1 MKNNVIVNVQ
11 TKYLAN
17 KSFPQNSYFLFS
29 YKVNIL
35 NNGLDSVKLISRYWN
50 IIDGDGN
57 TEDIYGPGVVGQQPW
72 IKKNENYEYIS
83 YCPLKTPIGKM
94 GGSFQMTKDEKEIF
108 EVPILYF
115 ELAANQELN

>member
-1 MKNNVIVNVQ
+1 MENNVIVNVK

-17 KSFPQNSYFLFS
+17 KSFPQKFYFLFS

-35 NNGLDSVKLISRYWN
+35 NKGVDSVRLISRYWN

-57 TEDIYGPGVVGQQPW
+57 TEDIYGPGVVGQRPW
-72 IKKNENYEYIS
+72 IKKNEHYVYTS

-94 GGSFQMTKDEKEIF
+94 GGTFQMTKDEIAF
-108 EVPILYF
+108 FDVPILHF
-115 ELAANQELN
+115 ELAATQELN